1 MAGLDKILNQ
11 IIADAEQSAA
21 NRLEAARQE
30 ANQMI
35 EEAKHICEQMAAE
48 ADKKEAEAKIFQ
60 ESRIQSSVEQQRRTI
75 LLRTKQELIQELI
88 QETYENI
95 KNQATE
101 DYFDTLEKLIET
113 YAWAEDGEIYFSQKD
128 LSRMPEGF
136 DEKIC
141 KAAKKRGG
149 NLKRMNEPR
158 PISDGFILV
167 YGGIEEN
174 CTLKALIESKKDV
187 ILDQIHPILF
197 A

>member
-88 QETYENI
+88 QETYESI
-95 KNQATE
+95 RNQTTE
-101 DYFDTLEKLIET
+101 DYF
-113 YAWAEDGEIYFSQKD
+113 
-128 LSRMPEGF
+128 
-136 DEKIC
+136 
-141 KAAKKRGG
+141 
-149 NLKRMNEPR
+149 
-158 PISDGFILV
+158 ILV
-167 YGGIEEN
+167 SYDNSFESIN
-174 CTLKALIESKKDV
+174 VFALFNHI
-187 ILDQIHPILF
+187 INFII
-197 A
+197 